1 MLYPLQL
8 EETVPL
14 NATPRQQEQE
24 AKMLRRAKQMSQV
37 NSTHPASE
45 REEVIK

>member
-1 MLYPLQL
+1 MLYTLQ

-14 NATPRQQEQE
+14 KATPCQQEQE
-24 AKMLRRAKQMSQV
+24 AKQLKRAKQMSQV
-37 NSTHPASE
+37 NSTHPASI